1 MEGKKQKHDWSLS
14 IKVQDS
20 FYLHREKYLDSLSQH
35 INLMLRYNILGMFSN
50 LDFQMLLESSARLER
65 SRVQI
70 PAL

>member
-1 MEGKKQKHDWSLS
+1 
-14 IKVQDS
+14 
-20 FYLHREKYLDSLSQH
+20 
-35 INLMLRYNILGMFSN
+35 MLGYNILGMFSN